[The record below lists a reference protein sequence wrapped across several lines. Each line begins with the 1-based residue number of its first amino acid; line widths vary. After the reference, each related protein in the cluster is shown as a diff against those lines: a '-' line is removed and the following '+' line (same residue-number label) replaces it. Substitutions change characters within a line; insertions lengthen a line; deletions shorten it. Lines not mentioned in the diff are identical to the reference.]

1 MLAAT
6 TTPTSANQAQVSN
19 GSAHHNFR
27 SSALS
32 GLVGARV
39 GGGSGTL
46 FGIVTSLFSLI
57 DLPIFAST
65 FGVTVRALLACVL
78 AIGALVVLGGTKPA
92 RQNPPNV
99 VQVQTK
105 ATPLYKET
113 SEKQRKTSAIGLL
126 GSSVLAGALS
136 AIVISVVL
144 AYLVTTLTSLLK

>member
-6 TTPTSANQAQVSN
+6 TTPTSASQAQVSN

-32 GLVGARV
+32 GLVGVRV

-92 RQNPPNV
+92 RQNRPNV

-105 ATPLYKET
+105 ATPLYKEP

>member
-1 MLAAT
+1 
-6 TTPTSANQAQVSN
+6 
-19 GSAHHNFR
+19 
-27 SSALS
+27 
-32 GLVGARV
+32 
-39 GGGSGTL
+39 
-46 FGIVTSLFSLI
+46 LFSLI

-92 RQNPPNV
+92 RQDRPNV

-105 ATPLYKET
+105 VTPLYKEP

>member
-1 MLAAT
+1 M
-6 TTPTSANQAQVSN
+6 PTSANQAQVNN
-19 GSAHHNFR
+19 GNAHHNLR
-27 SSALS
+27 SSDLS
-32 GLVGARV
+32 GRVGARV

-78 AIGALVVLGGTKPA
+78 AILSGTKPA
-92 RQNPPNV
+92 RQDRPNV

-105 ATPLYKET
+105 ATPLYREP
-113 SEKQRKTSAIGLL
+113 SNKQRKTSALGLL
-126 GSSVLAGALS
+126 GGSVLAGALS
-136 AIVISVVL
+136 AIVVSVVL

>member
-1 MLAAT
+1 L
-6 TTPTSANQAQVSN
+6 
-19 GSAHHNFR
+19 R

-32 GLVGARV
+32 GRVGARV

-65 FGVTVRALLACVL
+65 FGVTVRALLVCVL
-78 AIGALVVLGGTKPA
+78 AIGALVALSSTKPA
-92 RQNPPNV
+92 RQDRPNV

-105 ATPLYKET
+105 VTPLYKEP

>member
-6 TTPTSANQAQVSN
+6 TMPTSASHAQVNN
-19 GSAHHNFR
+19 GNAHHNLR
-27 SSALS
+27 SSDLS
-32 GLVGARV
+32 GRVGARV

-46 FGIVTSLFSLI
+46 FGIVMSLFSLI

-78 AIGALVVLGGTKPA
+78 AIGALVVLSGTKPA
-92 RQNPPNV
+92 RQDRPNV

-105 ATPLYKET
+105 ATPLYKEP
-113 SEKQRKTSAIGLL
+113 SSKQRKTSAIGLL
-126 GSSVLAGALS
+126 GGSVLAGALS
-136 AIVISVVL
+136 AIVVSVVL

>member
-1 MLAAT
+1 M
-6 TTPTSANQAQVSN
+6 PIRANQAQVSN
-19 GSAHHNFR
+19 GNAHHNLR

-32 GLVGARV
+32 GRVGARV

-57 DLPIFAST
+57 DLSIFAST

-92 RQNPPNV
+92 RQDRPNV
-99 VQVQTK
+99 VQVRTK
-105 ATPLYKET
+105 TTPLYTEP

-126 GSSVLAGALS
+126 GGSVLAGALS
-136 AIVISVVL
+136 AIVISVVI

>member
-19 GSAHHNFR
+19 GSAHHNLR
-27 SSALS
+27 SSVLS
-32 GLVGARV
+32 GLVAARV

-46 FGIVTSLFSLI
+46 IGIVTSLFSLI

-78 AIGALVVLGGTKPA
+78 AIGALVVLSSTKPA
-92 RQNPPNV
+92 RQDRPNV

-105 ATPLYKET
+105 VTPLYKEP
-113 SEKQRKTSAIGLL
+113 SEKQRKSSAIGLL
-126 GSSVLAGALS
+126 GGSVLAGALS

>member
-1 MLAAT
+1 
-6 TTPTSANQAQVSN
+6 
-19 GSAHHNFR
+19 
-27 SSALS
+27 
-32 GLVGARV
+32 
-39 GGGSGTL
+39 
-46 FGIVTSLFSLI
+46 LFSLI

-92 RQNPPNV
+92 RQGRSNV

-105 ATPLYKET
+105 TTPLYREP
-113 SEKQRKTSAIGLL
+113 SEKQRKTSAIGLA
-126 GSSVLAGALS
+126 GGTVLAGALS

>member
-1 MLAAT
+1 M
-6 TTPTSANQAQVSN
+6 PISANQAQVSN
-19 GSAHHNFR
+19 GNAHHNLR

-32 GLVGARV
+32 TGVGTRV

-65 FGVTVRALLACVL
+65 FGVTVRALLACAL
-78 AIGALVVLGGTKPA
+78 AIGALVVLSGSKPA
-92 RQNPPNV
+92 RQGRPNV

-105 ATPLYKET
+105 TTPLYTEP
-113 SEKQRKTSAIGLL
+113 SEKQRKSSAIGLL
-126 GSSVLAGALS
+126 GGSVLAGALS

-144 AYLVTTLTSLLK
+144 AYLVTTLTNLLK

>member
-1 MLAAT
+1 M
-6 TTPTSANQAQVSN
+6 PIRANQAQVSN
-19 GSAHHNFR
+19 GNAHHNLH

-32 GLVGARV
+32 GRVGARV

-92 RQNPPNV
+92 RQDRTNV
-99 VQVQTK
+99 VQVRTK
-105 ATPLYKET
+105 TTPLYTEP

-126 GSSVLAGALS
+126 GGSVLAGALS

>member
-1 MLAAT
+1 
-6 TTPTSANQAQVSN
+6 
-19 GSAHHNFR
+19 
-27 SSALS
+27 
-32 GLVGARV
+32 
-39 GGGSGTL
+39 
-46 FGIVTSLFSLI
+46 LFSLI

-92 RQNPPNV
+92 RQDRPNV
-99 VQVQTK
+99 VQVRTK
-105 ATPLYKET
+105 TTPLYTEP

-126 GSSVLAGALS
+126 GGSVLAGALS